1 MKKAK
6 QKLTNKEMTNIMTN
20 LAMRLEQ
27 VVQMTINVDRLL
39 NEYIAFTK
47 DEEKFT
53 AYLKDKLEKNDN
65 DTEKTEDK

>member
-65 DTEKTEDK
+65 DTEKTKDK

>member
-53 AYLKDKLEKNDN
+53 AYLKEKLEKNDN
-65 DTEKTEDK
+65 DTQKTENK

>member
-53 AYLKDKLEKNDN
+53 AYLKEKLEKNDN

>member
-20 LAMRLEQ
+20 LAMRIEQ
-27 VVQMTINVDRLL
+27 VVQMVINADRLL
-39 NEYIAFTK
+39 NEYIEFSG
-47 DEEKFT
+47 DQEKFT
-53 AYLKDKLEKNDN
+53 EFLKEKLEQHDN

>member
-27 VVQMTINVDRLL
+27 VVQMAINVDRLL

-53 AYLKDKLEKNDN
+53 AYLKEKLEKNDN

>member
-20 LAMRLEQ
+20 LAMRVEQ
-27 VVQMTINVDRLL
+27 VVQMVINADRLL
-39 NEYIAFTK
+39 NEYIEFSG
-47 DEEKFT
+47 DQEKFT
-53 AYLKDKLEKNDN
+53 EFLKEKLEQHDN

>member
-6 QKLTNKEMTNIMTN
+6 QKLTSKEMTNIMTN

-47 DEEKFT
+47 DEEAFT
-53 AYLKDKLEKNDN
+53 GYLKEKLEKNDN